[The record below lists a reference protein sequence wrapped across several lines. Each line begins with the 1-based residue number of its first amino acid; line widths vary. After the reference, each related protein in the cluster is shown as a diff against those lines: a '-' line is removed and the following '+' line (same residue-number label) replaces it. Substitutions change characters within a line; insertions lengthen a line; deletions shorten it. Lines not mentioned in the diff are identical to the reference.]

1 MPTVY
6 TEGKIQSDWIKRCY
20 PDDLLYTNET
30 VQLLAGN
37 YVTGT
42 VLGKVTATGLH
53 KPLTPAATDGSQNVA
68 GILWLDAELT
78 ADGRAAI
85 IKRGQV
91 VYVSDELTW
100 PAGITAPQKA
110 TATAQLET
118 MGFVARIAV

>member
-6 TEGKIQSDWIKRCY
+6 TEGRVQSDWLKRRY

-30 VQLLAGN
+30 VTLAAGN
-37 YVTGT
+37 YITGT

-53 KPLTPAATDGSQNVA
+53 KILTPAATDGSQNVA
-68 GILWLDAELT
+68 GVLWIDAEL
-78 ADGRAAI
+78 AVDGRAAI

-91 VYVSDELTW
+91 VYVADQLTW

-110 TATAQLET
+110 AAVAQLET
-118 MGFVARIAV
+118 MGFVARISV